1 MGLHRSLPAAAVV
14 VVVAVAVDAVV
25 AGCGTSRCRWQ
36 SGEEAE
42 TIWKR
47 FRRPWLGVVE
57 EEKTTMRTMKFDRP
71 NSMSFV
77 GEIEPRPNNLES
89 RFCEIWDGAL

>member
-1 MGLHRSLPAAAVV
+1 
-14 VVVAVAVDAVV
+14 VA
-25 AGCGTSRCRWQ
+25 
-36 SGEEAE
+36 
-42 TIWKR
+42 
-47 FRRPWLGVVE
+47 E